1 MAAPFQALAGRVGGF
16 LSPVTSAFGTA
27 FQGFGSTL
35 AAPIQAG
42 LSGIGSLFLNFF
54 NPANFLKYFGIV
66 AILGALVLA
75 LGALNTSLG
84 GQLQTYVT
92 EFLTVTLPGYITRFQ
107 TWVTSQLPVLM
118 QSGLTLLTS
127 VIQGI
132 TANLPQLLTTA
143 TMLLTTLVDGIANA
157 RSTLIPAAMQM
168 VITLVQGI
176 VDNLPRIIESGL
188 NLLAKFVEG
197 IINAI
202 PQLVAALP
210 RIISGFINGIG
221 KHLSQIL
228 QTGITLFGK
237 LVVGIIKAIPQILAA
252 IPQIISAIWNGLT
265 NVDWGG
271 LGRNVIEGI
280 KNGLMN
286 AGRAIKDAILGL
298 ACNAHG
304 VAHELLRHQLAV
316 QARARHR
323 GRHGRPRIGQRHHPN
338 RRLGFPRRDE
348 PRRRSLRRV

>member
-286 AGRAIKDAILGL
+286 AGRAIKDAIL
-298 ACNAHG
+298 
-304 VAHELLRHQLAV
+304 
-316 QARARHR
+316 
-323 GRHGRPRIGQRHHPN
+323 
-338 RRLGFPRRDE
+338 
-348 PRRRSLRRV
+348 